1 MRNTTPTKSE
11 LYIKEHLPHIL
22 APLANAVLLAKPK
35 NPVRP
40 HPHLTI
46 IGIVHDKLPRTGFIH
61 KTIN

>member
-11 LYIKEHLPHIL
+11 LYIKEHLPPIL

-40 HPHLTI
+40 QPHLTI
-46 IGIVHDKLPRTGFIH
+46 IGIVHDKLP
-61 KTIN
+61 